1 MGGLLLRTSVVYIL
15 RRVVGAEGFGYAV
28 GDEKSPIRR
37 WYQAFGVS
45 RLEWLGL
52 LGGLGMEG
60 LRGRTSAGGIRL
72 VAWCWFLAWIGPL
85 YSGVGYAQPVFPTSR
100 PTSSAVRT
108 SPIKPK
114 TPPSHADKQNKPD
127 TKHQRSTLN
136 IPKDQRSRLNIPK
149 HRPPTPPEF
158 SSETRG
164 RLFRAPTAGA
174 GEVERETLETYARNQ
189 ASELL
194 QATPGLYMSQHTGRG
209 KAHQFFLRGFDAVHG
224 SDLEVRVQGIPIN
237 EVANIH
243 GQGYADIL
251 FLIPSVIGR
260 LRYAKGPF
268 LGEQGDFSTTGTL
281 SLDLG
286 LAERGLTLQAGL
298 GSFWQR
304 ELEIA
309 WGPRGMGEDSFV
321 AAQFSQGDGFGQNR
335 GWLEGRGMAQ
345 VGLAIG
351 RYRLR
356 LWVAAHYG
364 RFESAGVLRE
374 SDIASGKVGFYD
386 AQRAGMGGHTGRFL
400 AQAALSWKDDGQS
413 REVMLYAMGRDLRL
427 KENFTGYLNEAQGDT
442 FEQLHRFVQA
452 GGTARWEHRWLAL
465 EQLQRLR
472 MGLEL
477 RYDQIEQ
484 AQYRLTDGSLRHKT
498 EIDAAVQA
506 YQVAA
511 WADLA
516 SRLTPWLRWRAA
528 LRATL
533 LGMTVDDQVVVAP
546 RPSSRD
552 GVGFQLAPRT
562 VLQVL
567 FSSRWKLFLAYGM
580 GFRSAQARSLRDGE
594 RIPFQEAHSAEL
606 GGRFLFEGWAD
617 VSLAIFTTYV
627 AQELV
632 FDHATASN
640 LYAGASWRVGGEL
653 DLRVRLGVSWLWLD
667 TMLSYTEGRF
677 ATTGEPVPYAPRLLS
692 RHGLVFRWRAPTGG
706 WRLMVALRASVLG
719 PRPLPFGFVGEP
731 IFLLHAAAQVT
742 VGPVFLRIDGNN
754 LLNQAWKDGQFVYSS
769 AFERG
774 VAPQK
779 IPQLH
784 FTAGEPFRIFATL
797 GVRLF

>member
-1 MGGLLLRTSVVYIL
+1 M
-15 RRVVGAEGFGYAV
+15 
-28 GDEKSPIRR
+28 
-37 WYQAFGVS
+37 
-45 RLEWLGL
+45 
-52 LGGLGMEG
+52 
-60 LRGRTSAGGIRL
+60 RL
-72 VAWCWFLAWIGPL
+72 VAWCCGLVFLGVLGVCKGAHHAQAHPPTSQPTSSTAVRPL
-85 YSGVGYAQPVFPTSR
+85 GGKTKTPTSR
-100 PTSSAVRT
+100 PTSTQEKAISA
-108 SPIKPK
+108 
-114 TPPSHADKQNKPD
+114 KQNEP
-127 TKHQRSTLN
+127 TKQNESQSDRKR
-136 IPKDQRSRLNIPK
+136 PKRRRPK
-149 HRPPTPPEF
+149 PPEF

-164 RLFRAPTAGA
+164 RVFRAPTASA
-174 GEVERETLETYARNQ
+174 GEVRQKELETYARNQ
-189 ASELL
+189 VSDLL

-251 FLIPSVIGR
+251 FLLPSVIGR
-260 LRYAKGPF
+260 LQYFKGPF
-268 LGEQGDFSTTGTL
+268 LAEQGDFSTTGTL
-281 SLDLG
+281 SLELG
-286 LAERGLTLQAGL
+286 LAQRGLTVQAGL

-304 ELEIA
+304 EIEVA

-345 VGLAIG
+345 MGLQFG

-356 LWVAAHYG
+356 MLVAAHYS

-374 SDIASGKVGFYD
+374 SDIVSGKVGFYD
-386 AQRAGMGGHTGRFL
+386 AQRAGMGGHSGRFL
-400 AQAALSWKDDGQS
+400 AQASLSWKENGQS
-413 REVMLYAMGRDLRL
+413 REWMLYAMARDLRL
-427 KENFTGYLNEAQGDT
+427 KENFTGYLNDPQGDT
-442 FEQLHRFVQA
+442 FEQLHSFVQV
-452 GGTARWEHRWLAL
+452 GSTAHWEHRWLGW

-484 AQYRLTDGSLRHKT
+484 AQYRLNDGGLRYKT
-498 EIDAAVQA
+498 EIDAAVQV

-511 WADLA
+511 WGSVAL
-516 SRLTPWLRWRAA
+516 RFTPWLRWRGS

-533 LGMTVDDQVVVAP
+533 LGMTVDDQNAVSP
-546 RPSSRD
+546 RPPSRD
-552 GVGFQLAPRT
+552 GVGIQFAPRT
-562 VLQVL
+562 ILQVL
-567 FSSRWKLFLAYGM
+567 FSSQWQLFLAYGM

-594 RIPFQEAHSAEL
+594 RIPFQEAHSAEF
-606 GGRFLFEGWAD
+606 GGRFSVAGWAE
-617 VSLAIFTTYV
+617 VSLAAFTTYV
-627 AQELV
+627 AQELI

-640 LYAGASWRVGGEL
+640 LYAGASWRFGGEL

-667 TMLSYTEGRF
+667 TMLSYSEARF
-677 ATTGEPVPYAPRLLS
+677 ATTWEPVPFAPRLLS
-692 RHGLVFRWRAPTGG
+692 RHGLVFRWADPAGL
-706 WRLMVALRASVLG
+706 WRVMVALRASFLG

-742 VGPVFLRIDGNN
+742 VGPVFLRLDGNN

-769 AFERG
+769 AFDRG